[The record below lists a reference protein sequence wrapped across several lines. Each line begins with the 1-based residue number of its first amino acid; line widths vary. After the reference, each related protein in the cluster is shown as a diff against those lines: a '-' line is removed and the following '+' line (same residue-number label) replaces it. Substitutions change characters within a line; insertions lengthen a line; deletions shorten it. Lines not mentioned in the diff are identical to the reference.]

1 MTIRSLCSIAVVVF
15 ANLPTARTAAG
26 AVSCTAP
33 EYRQF
38 DFWAGDWDAFDAD
51 RPAVAVAR
59 LRVDRILDG
68 CVLREDYQGA
78 DGHRGQS
85 FSLYDASRKA
95 WHQSWVTNRGELL
108 LLDGQFQSDEMVLL
122 GADRT
127 VDGKERRVRGVW
139 KAVSGGVRE
148 TAFASIDGGKTWK
161 LWFDLLFKPHK
172 P

>member
-1 MTIRSLCSIAVVVF
+1 
-15 ANLPTARTAAG
+15 
-26 AVSCTAP
+26 
-33 EYRQF
+33 
-38 DFWAGDWDAFDAD
+38 
-51 RPAVAVAR
+51 
-59 LRVDRILDG
+59 
-68 CVLREDYQGA
+68 
-78 DGHRGQS
+78 
-85 FSLYDASRKA
+85 
-95 WHQSWVTNRGELL
+95 
-108 LLDGQFQSDEMVLL
+108 MVLL